1 MHATNSLKVR
11 LSARTRGSKFPHHAC
26 AKSFMALSCSF
37 FVRGGINTAPAA
49 ISWLLELSFLFWNKL
64 LSLLSLIDPCD
75 SVQCASYGEMAHTS
89 AVILLLFF
97 KLNFKHVYNLR

>member
-11 LSARTRGSKFPHHAC
+11 LSARTGGSKFSHHAC

-37 FVRGGINTAPAA
+37 FVRGGIWGVNTAPAA

-75 SVQCASYGEMAHTS
+75 SVQCA
-89 AVILLLFF
+89 
-97 KLNFKHVYNLR
+97 